1 MTTTKG
7 KTVTAI
13 YASTNRLTN
22 LQDLTKGMP
31 IAHPSDPS
39 ETVIVHAVEPTL
51 DRNPRRALLLFTR
64 GGRGLHQVGVGTLD
78 RFDRRIELT
87 PGVAATEPLVT
98 DTIAGVIS
106 RVTRTTVTFQQVE
119 TRKATRNM
127 MVDQGPWP
135 VMDSEGILDRPIVGT
150 EKRFTR
156 RERDGKITY
165 WNGRTRLIIG
175 TSFSRRDYRD

>member
-7 KTVTAI
+7 TTVTAI

-22 LQDLTKGMP
+22 LRDLTRGMP
-31 IAHPSDPS
+31 IAHPLDPS
-39 ETVIVHAVEPTL
+39 ETIIVHEVIATATP
-51 DRNPRRALLLFTR
+51 DPRRALVVFTR
-64 GGRGLHQVGVGTLD
+64 GRRGLHQVAVGTLD
-78 RFDRRIELT
+78 RFDQRIELKS
-87 PGVAATEPLVT
+87 GVGATEPLVT
-98 DTIAGVIS
+98 DTIAGVIT
-106 RVTRTTVTFQQVE
+106 RVTRTTVTFQRVE

-127 MVDQGPWP
+127 QVDQGPWP
-135 VMDSEGILDRPIVGT
+135 VMDAEGVLDRPIPGT

-175 TSFSRRDYRD
+175 RSFSRRDYRD